1 MGIEI
6 KVVLCFASK
15 METKVKIADL
25 VEFLSCGICKG
36 FLIDATAITECLH
49 TFCRSC
55 IVTYLKDKSTCPTC
69 NLLISQSCVLNFI
82 RQDRTKQ
89 DLVYKL
95 IPGLK
100 EKESL
105 AESKFYE
112 SLGLPVPER
121 TIPET
126 ELCEVA
132 ECKTEEAST
141 PEQEEP
147 MTPDIQTP
155 DEHIALCL
163 EYDKPKDPK
172 RKLKPLKRKYLK
184 CSSYAT
190 VGHIKKFISGKLN
203 LESCKDLDVLCN
215 NEILGKD
222 HTLKF
227 LSVTRWKLQT
237 KPLLLHYRPRLD
249 LYQ

>member
-1 MGIEI
+1 
-6 KVVLCFASK
+6 
-15 METKVKIADL
+15 MEAKVKLKDL
-25 VEFLSCGICKG
+25 VEFLSCGICEG
-36 FLIDATAITECLH
+36 YLIDATAITECLH

-55 IVTYLKDKSTCPTC
+55 IVKYLKDKSTCPTC
-69 NLLISQSCVLNFI
+69 KLLISQSCVLNFI

-100 EKESL
+100 EKEAL
-105 AESKFYE
+105 TELKFYE
-112 SLGLPVPER
+112 DLGLPVPER
-121 TIPET
+121 TTPEI
-126 ELCEVA
+126 EVCEAV
-132 ECKTEEAST
+132 ECKTEDSN
-141 PEQEEP
+141 PEKEEP
-147 MTPDIQTP
+147 TTSPDIQMHE
-155 DEHIALCL
+155 EHIALCL
-163 EYDKPKDPK
+163 EYDRPKDPK

-215 NEILGKD
+215 DEILGKD

-249 LYQ
+249 IYQ